1 MDILF
6 QIAAALLLVVV
17 TIFAQVRIAAFAN
30 TRAKVALTRG
40 LLALVG
46 VGFGLTAGAY
56 VVGRLPQVLAFLIGF
71 GLVHTPAAI
80 ILFLKG
86 RRGEGKS

>member
-1 MDILF
+1 MEILL
-6 QIAAALLLVVV
+6 QSVLALLMLIVVFYAHARV
-17 TIFAQVRIAAFAN
+17 PAFSRGSAN
-30 TRAKVALTRG
+30 VAITRVVLI
-40 LLALVG
+40 LVG
-46 VGFGLTAGAY
+46 FGFGLTAANY
-56 VVGRLPQVLAFLIGF
+56 ASHRIAALVAFVIGF